1 MKTSQEATGL
11 LFLMVFGVVWL
22 IVLFVAIYHILQA
35 VWALREGASKE
46 VFLRRGMLAG
56 GLLVLVFLVPYL
68 TMVTLGMVRTSANV
82 TPVQQTQQTV
92 QK

>member
-1 MKTSQEATGL
+1 MSEEATEL
-11 LFLMVFGVVWL
+11 VFLMAFGVVWL
-22 IVLFVAIYHILQA
+22 IVFCVAVYHILQA

-56 GLLVLVFLVPYL
+56 GLLMLAFLVPFL
-68 TMVTLGMVRTSANV
+68 AMVSLGTVRGPSTNVTL
-82 TPVQQTQQTV
+82 VQQTQQAV